1 MKSGV
6 ILTSR
11 EPNIFTMLFSIKNQK
26 IIETQHR
33 NNNIGFIMK
42 TDGDYAL
49 IIRDSDNRSS
59 QIIVKD
65 HCKGIPSRQKMCRV
79 IFICFLCFP
88 TFLPLFRWLEYKKSA
103 QKWFE

>member
-26 IIETQHR
+26 IIETRHR
-33 NNNIGFIMK
+33 NNNIGLIMK

-49 IIRDSDNRSS
+49 IIRDSDNRS
-59 QIIVKD
+59 
-65 HCKGIPSRQKMCRV
+65 
-79 IFICFLCFP
+79 
-88 TFLPLFRWLEYKKSA
+88 Y
-103 QKWFE
+103 